1 MEKQFYNAR
10 DITKIMGICYA
21 KALACIKYSGITY
34 IRINR
39 TYLVEKSIFKR
50 FVSETKTV
58 EIELWKQFTYRTI
71 NVW

>member
-21 KALACIKYSGITY
+21 KALAFIKYSGIRY

-39 TYLVEKSIFKR
+39 TYLVEKSIFER
-50 FVSETKTV
+50 FLLETKTV
-58 EIELWKQFTYRTI
+58 EIEL
-71 NVW
+71 

>member
-21 KALACIKYSGITY
+21 KALAFIKYSGITY

-39 TYLVEKSIFKR
+39 TYLVEKSIFER
-50 FVSETKTV
+50 FLSETKTV
-58 EIELWKQFTYRTI
+58 EIELWKQFTYHAT